1 MKHKL
6 FFNLKNKKEGSFFTV
21 PVVVSLVIII
31 LVVLSAVF
39 AKFIAPYDPNQLN
52 LMHSLEQPSATHL
65 LGTDKTGRDLFS
77 RLLFGTQTTLLSAVG
92 VVLFSIIVG
101 VPLGL
106 ISGYFGGVVDAVI
119 MRVEDIILSFPALLL
134 AFIFVASFG
143 RGLWN
148 AVLAVGIVYV
158 PMLSRLTRSLALT
171 EKNKTYV
178 EAALSIG
185 YTHKRIMFLHILP
198 NCISTLTAQLT
209 LDIGYAI
216 LDIAAL
222 SFLGLGVQ
230 PPTSDWGAMLEDG
243 RIYIQ
248 TNPLLALAPGI
259 MIIIIVVSLNI
270 LSDGVQMYLDPT
282 QRKLPSFKKYRKM
295 AGEIDG

>member
-6 FFNLKNKKEGSFFTV
+6 LLRLKNNKEGTLFTV
-21 PVVVSLVIII
+21 PVIISIAAILLIII
-31 LVVLSAVF
+31 SAVL
-39 AKFIAPYDPNQLN
+39 ARLIAPYDPNQLDLAN
-52 LMHSLEQPSATHL
+52 SLSQPSLHHL

-77 RLLFGTQTTLLSAVG
+77 RLLYGTQTTLLSAVG
-92 VVLFSIIVG
+92 VVLFSVIIG

-106 ISGYFGGVVDAVI
+106 LSGYFGGLVDSVI

-143 RGLWN
+143 RGLGN
-148 AVLAVGIVYV
+148 AILAVGIVYV
-158 PMLSRLTRSLALT
+158 PMLSRLTRSLTLT
-171 EKNKTYV
+171 ERSKTYV
-178 EAALSIG
+178 EAARSIG
-185 YTHKRIMFLHILP
+185 YSHARIIFMHILP
-198 NCISTLTAQLT
+198 NCFSTLMAQLT

-216 LDIAAL
+216 LDLAAL

-243 RIYIQ
+243 RIFIQ
-248 TNPLLALAPGI
+248 TNPLLALAPGLL
-259 MIIIIVVSLNI
+259 IIVTVVAFNV
-270 LSDGVQMYLDPT
+270 LSDGVQMYLDPS
-282 QRKLPSFKKYRKM
+282 QRKLPSFKQYRKM